1 MVGFVLCLLTST
13 AAVAAGEVVAVAQ
26 DAIPGWPMTGGD
38 AAHTGTADG
47 PVPPYRE
54 AWRTSVPGG
63 LATGPVVADGV
74 VIGLGRDRIV
84 ALDARSGESL
94 WEAERSTGRT
104 GSPAVSGGLV
114 IHASG
119 AESHS
124 AVIGRSLEDGREH
137 WRVFSGSS
145 VRAGLV
151 AEGKRVYA
159 ATVEGEVLAL
169 DVVDGEEAWRL
180 DLDGAVEAAPA
191 VSEGLLV
198 VVLEQRSAG
207 TSAVVGVDAETG
219 EEEWRFT
226 SLPSGAGATPP
237 SVADGAA
244 YVGAADARVHALDLD
259 TGAERWSTRTQST
272 FVLPPPVF
280 TGSQVPA
287 VAGDPIVAD
296 IAHLGRFDARTGL
309 EQWSFR
315 FLDGLYRSGVAAVG
329 GYALVGDFSGGLS
342 AVDLDSGLLAWEM
355 DLGRGPATSP
365 AADGDRVYAGLVGLK
380 GTAETSPG
388 SEDATDEP
396 ASRRIGSIVALEHDP
411 SEGLQSVQSEST
423 LFPLRAVLG
432 FLAAALAVILVSV
445 SLFRFALGP
454 RRRTQTEESS

>member
-1 MVGFVLCLLTST
+1 MVAFVLCLLTST
-13 AAVAAGEVVAVAQ
+13 AMVASGAVVAIGQ
-26 DAIPGWPMTGGD
+26 DAIPGWPMTGRD

-47 PVPPYRE
+47 PAPPYRE
-54 AWRTSVPGG
+54 AWRTSFPGG
-63 LATGPVVADGV
+63 LAAGPVVVEGI

-84 ALDARSGESL
+84 ALDARSGETV
-94 WEAERSTGRT
+94 WEAERSTGRS
-104 GSPAVSGGLV
+104 GSPGVSGGLV

-119 AESHS
+119 RESES
-124 AVIGRSLEDGREH
+124 SVVARSLDDGRER
-137 WRVFSGSS
+137 WRVFPGSS

-151 AEGKRVYA
+151 AEGERVYA

-180 DLDGAVEAAPA
+180 DLDGSVEAAPA
-191 VSEGLLV
+191 VSEGVLV
-198 VVLEQRSAG
+198 VALEQRSAG
-207 TSAVVGVDAETG
+207 TSAVVAVDTETG

-237 SVADGAA
+237 SVADGVA

-280 TGSQVPA
+280 TASQVPA
-287 VAGDPIVAD
+287 VAADPIVAD
-296 IAHLGRFDARTGL
+296 IAHLERFDARTGR
-309 EQWSFR
+309 ERWSFR

-342 AVDLDSGLLAWEM
+342 AVDLDSGLLVWEI

-365 AADGDRVYAGLVGLK
+365 AADGVRVYAGLVGLK
-380 GTAETSPG
+380 DTAEPSPG
-388 SEDATDEP
+388 SDAADE
-396 ASRRIGSIVALEHDP
+396 AAARRIGSIVALEHDS

-432 FLAAALAVILVSV
+432 FLGAALAVILVSM
-445 SLFRFALGP
+445 SLFRFALEP
-454 RRRTQTEESS
+454 KRRAQTEESS